1 MATIAPPAPQSI
13 LGPGRAH
20 TGRRVRNLVAHVFIV
35 VSVVVALVPLLFIL
49 IYIVRKGLTVFGW
62 HFLTTDIP
70 ITDRSIGGGMKPAII
85 GTLLITGAATAM
97 AVPLGVLGGLYLNE
111 YGKQGRLARVIRF
124 LAEIMTGVPS
134 IVMGLF
140 IYTIWVLHFKEQT
153 GFAGSLALGCL
164 MLPIIIRTTEEI
176 LRTVPDDLREGSYAL
191 GSRKV
196 RTVRTVVLPHAAPGI
211 VSGILLAVARAAG
224 ETAPLLF
231 VIGLV
236 TTTNTNLWNG
246 PNTSLSREIFR
257 NANSPF
263 VGAQER
269 GYGAAL
275 TLVLLVFVFTALSRA
290 VTTLYARR
298 SSAGA

>member
-1 MATIAPPAPQSI
+1 MSTTAPAPPSSI
-13 LGPGRAH
+13 INPRRAN
-20 TGRRVRNLVAHVFIV
+20 TARRVRNRLATVFIGA
-35 VSVVVALVPLLFIL
+35 SVIVALVPLVFLL
-49 IYIVRKGLTVFGW
+49 IYVVRKGASIFGW

-70 ITDRSIGGGMKPAII
+70 ETDRSFGGGMKPAVI
-85 GTLLITGAATAM
+85 GTLVITGAATAM

-111 YGKQGRLARVIRF
+111 YGRVSRLARLIRF

-134 IVMGLF
+134 VVMGLF
-140 IYTIWVLHFKEQT
+140 IYTIWVLHFKAQT
-153 GFAGSLALGCL
+153 GFAGALALGCL
-164 MLPIIIRTTEEI
+164 MLPIIVRTTEEI
-176 LRTVPDDLREGSYAL
+176 LKTVPDELREGSYAL

-211 VSGILLAVARAAG
+211 VSGVLLAVARAAG

-231 VIGLV
+231 TIGLV
-236 TTTNTNLWNG
+236 TSTNTNLFSG
-246 PNTSLSREIFR
+246 ANTALSAQIFK

-269 GYGAAL
+269 AYGAAL
-275 TLVLLVFVFTALSRA
+275 TLILLVFIFTALSRA